1 MAPSSRQS
9 AEGTD
14 DGDRGTG
21 GTRPSKL
28 RHSLKFT
35 WNHSVASPSGS
46 GVKPESQSDAAYEVS
61 YPLMKAFYSKYPLQA
76 GLNFCGYHRVTLF
89 SGRQPFDERVI
100 LDDETCR
107 SGRSQRRSANGGS

>member
-1 MAPSSRQS
+1 MSFYDVEKSLYYLFYYIDLTQSISPSGFLEPPAVAPSSRQS

-61 YPLMKAFYSKYPLQA
+61 
-76 GLNFCGYHRVTLF
+76 
-89 SGRQPFDERVI
+89 
-100 LDDETCR
+100 
-107 SGRSQRRSANGGS
+107 